1 MKNRKFLVAAAVV
14 MAVAGVFAE
23 VAPAAASGFHAEE
36 LPLTEKMTLLALQIG
51 LILFAAKL
59 GGMLASLLRL
69 PSVLGELGVG
79 ILIGPWAL
87 GGIGFG
93 SGLFQ
98 YGLFRGAYLM
108 EMAKAT
114 GTAPFAVSPELYGI
128 CTVASVVLLFL
139 SGIETNLKMFL
150 KFAFAGSL
158 VGIGGVVFSFL
169 FGDLCAVYAVSL
181 FPDLLGGIDCLAK
194 LHGYVQAGQVMKAV
208 LDPAAMFMGIMSTA
222 TSVGITARILSERRK
237 MDSEEGVTIMA
248 GAVID
253 DVLGIIVL
261 AIGMGIIGAQTAG
274 AAAGGAAQG
283 SARRR

>member
-23 VAPAAASGFHAEE
+23 AAPAAASGFHAEE

-98 YGLFRGAYLM
+98 YSLFRGAYLM
-108 EMAKAT
+108 EM
-114 GTAPFAVSPELYGI
+114 E
-128 CTVASVVLLFL
+128 
-139 SGIETNLKMFL
+139 
-150 KFAFAGSL
+150 
-158 VGIGGVVFSFL
+158 IGRAHV
-169 FGDLCAVYAVSL
+169 
-181 FPDLLGGIDCLAK
+181 
-194 LHGYVQAGQVMKAV
+194 
-208 LDPAAMFMGIMSTA
+208 
-222 TSVGITARILSERRK
+222 
-237 MDSEEGVTIMA
+237 
-248 GAVID
+248 
-253 DVLGIIVL
+253 
-261 AIGMGIIGAQTAG
+261 
-274 AAAGGAAQG
+274 
-283 SARRR
+283 